1 MDAKPPDP
9 GVAGAFSIEDLFF
22 STTDAKGHILN
33 GNPVFSRVSGYG
45 MDEMEGR
52 AHNLVRHEDTP
63 RLVFRVLWE
72 HLKAGDPVAAY
83 VKNRTKDG
91 GSYWV
96 VATAIPVPGSDRLLS
111 VRFAPS
117 TEHFTTVQGVY
128 EELHALEKRIEMA
141 GGKRADAIDASA
153 ARLTEILGGLG
164 LSDYGA
170 LMRTFLPDEIRSREA
185 KLAGSGYWERLWD
198 GAGAGDPHSARDAA
212 LREVVSGF
220 RGVYQR
226 MQALFATLEGHVAL
240 GTALASRSRDL
251 TGDTRLLSLNAM
263 LSAARLGSAGATLA
277 VVAGLVG
284 TEAERA
290 AELTADL
297 NREADELHREL
308 ADIGFRI
315 SIGRLLVEM
324 AVFSATELLTHPA
337 DPVDGVVLL
346 SDVVASS
353 LDGISA
359 ASEELAASL
368 RRVNSQASAL
378 GKLLHVLGVLQVN
391 GTIEASRTAEASD
404 VRQLFTEM
412 RERLEVARGEVVDLA
427 RMAGTAAGGHELGA
441 DGDANRMVRGVR
453 ERARVLA
460 GV

>member
-1 MDAKPPDP
+1 MDAKPPDAGP
-9 GVAGAFSIEDLFF
+9 AGAFGIEDLFF

-33 GNPVFSRVSGYG
+33 GNPVFARVSGYP
-45 MDEMEGR
+45 MEEMEGR
-52 AHNLVRHEDTP
+52 AHNLVRHEDMP
-63 RLVFRVLWE
+63 RLVFRVLWD
-72 HLKAGDPVAAY
+72 HLKAGEPVAAY

-91 GSYWV
+91 SPYWV
-96 VATAIPVPGSDRLLS
+96 VATATPIPGTERLLS

-117 TEHFTTVQGVY
+117 TDHFAAVQAVY
-128 EELHALEKRIEMA
+128 DDLRAVEKAVEDG
-141 GGKRADAIDASA
+141 GGKRSDAIDASA
-153 ARLTEILGGLG
+153 KRLTEILAGLG
-164 LSDYGA
+164 IPDYGA

-185 KLAGSGYWERLWD
+185 QLTGGDYWDRLWQ
-198 GAGAGDPHSARDAA
+198 GATAGDPSSPRDAA
-212 LREVVSGF
+212 LREVVAGF

-226 MQALFATLEGHVAL
+226 MQALFATLEGHVRL

-284 TEAERA
+284 SEAERA
-290 AELTADL
+290 AELTASL
-297 NREADELHREL
+297 NEEADALHRRL

-324 AVFSATELLTHPA
+324 AVFSATELIGRPGA
-337 DPVDGVVLL
+337 VDGVVLL

-353 LDGISA
+353 LDGIST
-359 ASEELAASL
+359 ASESLAAAL
-368 RRVNSQASAL
+368 RRVNSQAGDL
-378 GKLLHVLGVLQVN
+378 GKLLHILGVLQIN
-391 GTIEASRTAEASD
+391 GTIEASRTADASD

-412 RERLEVARGEVVDLA
+412 RGRLETARGEVVDLA
-427 RMAGTAAGGHELGA
+427 RMAGAAATGHDLGA
-441 DGDANRMVRGVR
+441 DGDASRMVLGVR